1 MKWALLKWPL
11 YMRHFFL
18 FKRAIQW
25 ELYKTNKGA
34 WELVGNIFPNLR
46 QAKIFML
53 VDISSR
59 T

>member
-1 MKWALLKWPL
+1 MGPFKMAFLHATL
-11 YMRHFFL
+11 FL
-18 FKRAIQW
+18 FNGAIQW
-25 ELYKTNKGA
+25 ELYKINKGP

>member
-1 MKWALLKWPL
+1 MGPFKMAF
-11 YMRHFFL
+11 MHATFFL
-18 FKRAIQW
+18 FNGPIQW